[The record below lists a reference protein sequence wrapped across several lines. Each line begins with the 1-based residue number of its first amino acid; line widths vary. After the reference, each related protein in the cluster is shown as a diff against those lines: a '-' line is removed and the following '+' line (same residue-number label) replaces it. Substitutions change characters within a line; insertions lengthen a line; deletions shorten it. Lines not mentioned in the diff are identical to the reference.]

1 MTVWTGLKDE
11 WKLNI
16 IENCENKQTNKKNEE
31 KRRVAQSEERWKKGL
46 VLLEYKC
53 DAIKQAVFH
62 RRPAKFPIYLHQ

>member
-11 WKLNI
+11 WKLYI
-16 IENCENKQTNKKNEE
+16 LENCENKQTNKQKKNEE

-53 DAIKQAVFH
+53 DAI
-62 RRPAKFPIYLHQ
+62 